1 MTFFHRHRWLAP
13 WGLLTPG
20 MAWLVIFF
28 VVPLGFLAYQSLQSG
43 IFPSYEFTW
52 EFSNYREALS
62 DNREQLVRS
71 FWYAGIAT
79 VLALAFSY
87 PLAYWIAFRAGKWK
101 NVFLVLVVAPFFVT
115 YLIRTIAWQTIL
127 SDDGAV
133 VSVLRTV
140 GLLADDGRLLATSTA
155 VVAGITYNYLPFA
168 ILPIYVSLEQVD
180 RRLVEAAEDLYA
192 SPRRAFLRVT
202 LPLSLPGVFAAT
214 VLTFIPVRR
223 RLHQRGAARRAEPGH
238 DRERHPV
245 EVPRPDRLS
254 VGSGALLRADGHHR
268 RPDRDLR
275 PHRRLGAAGMK
286 RVRGRILDVYAILA
300 IGYMLLPIAVVFLFS
315 FNNPAGRF
323 NYVWQSFTFDN
334 WVNWDAVPG
343 LRDALETS
351 LLIAVLASV
360 TATALGT
367 LIALALVRHQFRGR
381 APINF
386 LIFLPMAAPEIVLG
400 ASLLTLFLNQTLL
413 DLGFWTIFIAHVMF
427 CISFVVVT
435 VRARLVDFDRH
446 LEEAA
451 ADLGATGLETFR
463 LVTLPLLWPAILA
476 GGLLAFAISVDDFVI
491 TYFNSGSEI
500 TFPVFVWGQ
509 AARGVP
515 PQVNVIGS
523 AIFLVA
529 VGIMLVSVIVQTRRR
544 KETAA

>member
-127 SDDGAV
+127 SDDGTV

-192 SPRRAFLRVT
+192 SPTAGVPAGDAAALAPRRLRGDRADVH
-202 LPLSLPGVFAAT
+202 PL
-214 VLTFIPVRR
+214 RR
-223 RLHQRGAARRAEPGH
+223 RLHQRGAAGRAEPGH
-238 DRERHPV
+238 DRERHSV
-245 EVPRPDRLS
+245 EVPRPHRLS

-268 RPDRDLR
+268 RPRRDLR

-286 RVRGRILDVYAILA
+286 RVRGRVLDVYAILA

-315 FNNPAGRF
+315 FNDPAGRF

-351 LLIAVLASV
+351 LLIAVLASL

>member
-1 MTFFHRHRWLAP
+1 M
-13 WGLLTPG
+13 
-20 MAWLVIFF
+20 
-28 VVPLGFLAYQSLQSG
+28 
-43 IFPSYEFTW
+43 
-52 EFSNYREALS
+52 N
-62 DNREQLVRS
+62 
-71 FWYAGIAT
+71 
-79 VLALAFSY
+79 
-87 PLAYWIAFRAGKWK
+87 
-101 NVFLVLVVAPFFVT
+101 
-115 YLIRTIAWQTIL
+115 
-127 SDDGAV
+127 
-133 VSVLRTV
+133 
-140 GLLADDGRLLATSTA
+140 
-155 VVAGITYNYLPFA
+155 
-168 ILPIYVSLEQVD
+168 
-180 RRLVEAAEDLYA
+180 
-192 SPRRAFLRVT
+192 
-202 LPLSLPGVFAAT
+202 
-214 VLTFIPVRR
+214 
-223 RLHQRGAARRAEPGH
+223 
-238 DRERHPV
+238 
-245 EVPRPDRLS
+245 
-254 VGSGALLRADGHHR
+254 
-268 RPDRDLR
+268 
-275 PHRRLGAAGMK
+275 
-286 RVRGRILDVYAILA
+286 RVRGKILDVYAILA

-323 NYVWQSFTFDN
+323 NYVWQSFTFDI

-343 LRDALETS
+343 LRDALATS

-400 ASLLTLFLNQTLL
+400 ASLLTLFL
-413 DLGFWTIFIAHVMF
+413 
-427 CISFVVVT
+427 SFVVVT

>member
-1 MTFFHRHRWLAP
+1 
-13 WGLLTPG
+13 
-20 MAWLVIFF
+20 
-28 VVPLGFLAYQSLQSG
+28 
-43 IFPSYEFTW
+43 
-52 EFSNYREALS
+52 
-62 DNREQLVRS
+62 
-71 FWYAGIAT
+71 
-79 VLALAFSY
+79 
-87 PLAYWIAFRAGKWK
+87 
-101 NVFLVLVVAPFFVT
+101 
-115 YLIRTIAWQTIL
+115 
-127 SDDGAV
+127 
-133 VSVLRTV
+133 
-140 GLLADDGRLLATSTA
+140 
-155 VVAGITYNYLPFA
+155 
-168 ILPIYVSLEQVD
+168 
-180 RRLVEAAEDLYA
+180 
-192 SPRRAFLRVT
+192 
-202 LPLSLPGVFAAT
+202 
-214 VLTFIPVRR
+214 
-223 RLHQRGAARRAEPGH
+223 
-238 DRERHPV
+238 
-245 EVPRPDRLS
+245 
-254 VGSGALLRADGHHR
+254 
-268 RPDRDLR
+268 
-275 PHRRLGAAGMK
+275 MK
-286 RVRGRILDVYAILA
+286 TVRGRALDVYAILA
-300 IGYMLLPIAVVFLFS
+300 IGYMLLPIAVVILFS

-334 WVNWDAVPG
+334 WIHWDAVPG
-343 LRDALETS
+343 LRSALETS
-351 LLIAVLASV
+351 LLIAVLASL

-400 ASLLTLFLNQTLL
+400 ASLLTLFLNQALL

-427 CISFVVVT
+427 CISFVV
-435 VRARLVDFDRH
+435 
-446 LEEAA
+446 
-451 ADLGATGLETFR
+451 ATGLATFR